1 MSKMIR
7 TFGALL
13 AAVGTIHA
21 AAGCC
26 GPGGCGGCRGGNCPV
41 PSLPPAG
48 APVYSSPANMT
59 APAGYNAPV
68 AGEASSATS
77 RTASTTSGAAPIGTQ
92 LE

>member
-1 MSKMIR
+1 MSTMLR

-26 GPGGCGGCRGGNCPV
+26 GPGGCSGCRGGSCPV

-48 APVYSSPANMT
+48 APAYSAPANMT

-68 AGEASSATS
+68 ADEASPATSRSASSA
-77 RTASTTSGAAPIGTQ
+77 SGSAPIGTQ